1 MIIAENCSLF
11 GSTDGT
17 ISYADENTPP
27 VPEIVHADAVR
38 TDVTVSRTDEC
49 TPRNVVHAQ
58 PSVTVSRT
66 DESSLLVEDSPET
79 AVSSGETPS
88 LMTCGV
94 SRKRSR
100 TKSAKLQQ
108 DYEEHPLLPGCGSSC
123 KKKCSSKSVDR
134 LCVHDKFW
142 EMGCDDRKAWI
153 AAHVKLSRVN
163 RRRVETSVR
172 NCTRIYTLPAQD
184 FGDVVVCKKFFLTTL
199 GLTCDKVVTTAVSCE
214 NVVRV
219 AGDKR
224 GQHEPASKF
233 SSGVVEDIKS
243 HIESYHP
250 SISHYRREHAPFR
263 RYISP
268 EISIREM
275 HEDFLSCKHNSHSS
289 SPSLTKCS
297 YEFYRRTVKSMN
309 ISFVKLGE
317 EECELCLQH
326 DAHKKE
332 CNAEECDLCS
342 SWDMHME
349 SARVSR
355 MHYKNDCEKVAADEA
370 FLSCD
375 MQKIIMLPRMPG
387 IKTCMFTRRLVAF
400 HETFAP
406 LGGRERTSQAQ
417 PVGIVWHEG
426 IAGRNADDVMSCFSK
441 TMKHE
446 AYRDIKKVTFYADN
460 CGAQNKNWILT
471 MKIHLI

>member
-1 MIIAENCSLF
+1 VFAENECLF
-11 GSTDGT
+11 GSESSTIIMAPQIAIPHQDHTQQPAAAPTD
-17 ISYADENTPP
+17 ADNTTTAAA
-27 VPEIVHADAVR
+27 VPF
-38 TDVTVSRTDEC
+38 VTVLC
-49 TPRNVVHAQ
+49 
-58 PSVTVSRT
+58 T
-66 DESSLLVEDSPET
+66 DESPLLVEDSPET
-79 AVSSGETPS
+79 AVGSGETPG
-88 LMTCGV
+88 LMTTGV

-100 TKSAKLQQ
+100 TKSAKLQR

-123 KKKCSSKSVDR
+123 KRKCSSKSVDR
-134 LCVHDKFW
+134 LGVHDKFW
-142 EMGCDDRKAWI
+142 EMGYDDRKAWI
-153 AAHVKLSRVN
+153 AAHVRLSRVN

-224 GQHEPASKF
+224 GKHEPANKF
-233 SSGVVEDIKS
+233 SDGVVEDIKS

-275 HEDFLSCKHNSHSS
+275 HQDFVASCAHN
-289 SPSLTKCS
+289 CS
-297 YEFYRRTVKSMN
+297 YEFYRKTVKSMN

-317 EECELCLQH
+317 EECEFCLQH
-326 DAHKKE
+326 DSHKKE
-332 CNAEECDLCS
+332 CSAEECDLCS
-342 SWDMHME
+342 SWDLHME
-349 SARVSR
+349 SVRISR
-355 MHYKNDCEKVAADEA
+355 MHYKNDCEKVASDEA

-387 IKTCMFTRRLVAF
+387 IKTCVFTRRLVAF

-406 LGGRERTSQAQ
+406 LGGRERSSQAQ
-417 PVGIVWHEG
+417 PLGIVWHEG

-441 TMKHE
+441 AIKHK
-446 AYRDIKKVTFYADN
+446 AYRDIKKNHFL
-460 CGAQNKNWILT
+460 CR
-471 MKIHLI
+471 